1 MTVFHDQLIP
11 AQGNLRRSVAA
22 IRSEKIEDDWHTG
35 NFTRDEVSISKFSA
49 KLLNHSNLKT
59 HHQTAKNCPLKLAMW
74 LMSWSKRQTVGGLS
88 SAMISMA
95 GFQGLIS
102 SQLMRR
108 LNRSVNHH
116 HRPMIRF

>member
-35 NFTRDEVSISKFSA
+35 NFTRYEVSISKFSV

-59 HHQTAKNCPLKLAMW
+59 HHQTAKNCPLK
-74 LMSWSKRQTVGGLS
+74 
-88 SAMISMA
+88 SAM
-95 GFQGLIS
+95 
-102 SQLMRR
+102 
-108 LNRSVNHH
+108 
-116 HRPMIRF
+116 